1 MESAPFPD
9 GDPSDVPRNRLP
21 LLEDSRLEDDDVE
34 REAPATEEGANPAAH
49 LQAARSLR
57 HLHHHEQI
65 EVAAGP
71 TLAPGRR
78 SEGEFA
84 RAPSNTQ
91 SRIPSSR
98 ALRWR
103 RRPDGGRERLRA
115 RRGRGGRPVA
125 QPSWNASKKGCSRRS
140 GCWTTGSPWKRLRPR
155 KGSSAPS
162 SPSARSPTA
171 SERGFIRSPTAMA
184 GPPGCGPTG
193 APCATACRCSSASD
207 HAPRDRSTPRP
218 PPIRWPVIT
227 APPFRSSPRGWRSG
241 SERGRGAEWTGLPP
255 SALCRRPPRNGSSRP
270 SGRPP

>member
-1 MESAPFPD
+1 MTSSGRRQPRKRARILRLI
-9 GDPSDVPRNRLP
+9 SRRLVPCGTSITT
-21 LLEDSRLEDDDVE
+21 SRS
-34 REAPATEEGANPAAH
+34 
-49 LQAARSLR
+49 RSL
-57 HLHHHEQI
+57 
-65 EVAAGP
+65 
-71 TLAPGRR
+71 PGRLSPR
-78 SEGEFA
+78 AADLKGNSPGLRATRKAGSPPREHCGGADDRTADARDFA
-84 RAPSNTQ
+84 RAEVEEDDPL
-91 SRIPSSR
+91 RSR
-98 ALRWR
+98 AGTLRRKDAAGGPAAGRAAPR
-103 RRPDGGRERLRA
+103 R
-115 RRGRGGRPVA
+115 
-125 QPSWNASKKGCSRRS
+125 KK
-140 GCWTTGSPWKRLRPR
+140 LRPR